1 MNNKLKIIILIVIFF
16 LVSYLNL
23 QIGIFI
29 GEERILRTP
38 PSQIIHPF
46 PENQEIDF
54 SVFWEAWRKLEKN
67 FLEKEKIDYQK
78 MIFGAIKGLVA
89 SLEDP
94 YTAYFSPE
102 ETQVFEEELKGEYQ
116 GVGMEVGIKDKKI
129 TIIAPLENTPAQKAG
144 LQPGDK
150 ILAIDDIPTENLPLE
165 EAVRLIRGPKDT
177 EVILLIDRENWEIPQ
192 KITLKREIIKIP
204 VLKLEFKDKDIAYLK
219 IYQFNRFLPQ
229 EFKKK
234 AEEIL
239 KSPAKK
245 IILDLRNNPGGLLDI
260 AQNISGWFLEKG
272 EIIAWQDRG
281 KDKEK
286 KAYRAIGTG
295 KLRKYPMVILINQGS
310 ASAAEILAGALR
322 DNKGIKLIG
331 EKSFGKGSVQEQIF
345 LQDNSSLKITTSKW
359 LTPKG
364 ISLEEQ
370 GLIPDLEVKM
380 TEEDWQE
387 NKDPQLEKALEII
400 KEIE

>member
-1 MNNKLKIIILIVIFF
+1 MSNKSKIILIITIFF
-16 LVSYLNL
+16 LASYLSF

-29 GEERILRTP
+29 GEERALKTP
-38 PSQIIHPF
+38 PSQIIYPF
-46 PENQEIDF
+46 PENQKIDF
-54 SVFWEAWRKLEKN
+54 SVFWEAWRKLEKY

-94 YTAYFSPE
+94 YTTYFNPE
-102 ETQVFEEELKGEYQ
+102 ETQIFEEELKGEYQ
-116 GVGMEVGIKDKKI
+116 GIGMEVGIKDKKI

-150 ILAIDDIPTENLPLE
+150 ILAINDVPTENLSLE
-165 EAVRLIRGPKDT
+165 EVIRLIRGPKDT
-177 EVILLIDRENWEIPQ
+177 EVTLLIDRENWSVPQ
-192 KITLKREIIKIP
+192 KITLKREVIRIP

-239 KSPAKK
+239 NSPAKK

-260 AQNISGWFLEKG
+260 IQNISGWFFEKG
-272 EIIAWQDRG
+272 EIIVWQDWG
-281 KDKEK
+281 KNREK
-286 KAYRAIGTG
+286 KPYRAIGAG
-295 KLRKYPMVILINQGS
+295 KLKKYPIVVLINQGS

-331 EKSFGKGSVQEQIF
+331 EKSFGKGSIQEQIF

-359 LTPKG
+359 LTPGG

-380 TEEDWQE
+380 TEEDWQK